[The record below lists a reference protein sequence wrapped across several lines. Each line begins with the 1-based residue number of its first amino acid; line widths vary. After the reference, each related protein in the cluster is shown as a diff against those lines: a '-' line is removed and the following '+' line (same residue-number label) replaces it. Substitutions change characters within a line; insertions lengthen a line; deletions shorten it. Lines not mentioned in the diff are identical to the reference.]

1 MRFIITIMLFATLSV
16 AAVASEED
24 DACGATLCLAGE
36 MKGDSGGS
44 ACNDYIRQ
52 YFSIVE
58 KHHGSFNPAR
68 TAEKRMD
75 FLRQCP
81 SGDSGTQQQVN
92 DRYGTQR
99 DL

>member
-1 MRFIITIMLFATLSV
+1 MKFMMVILFATLLV
-16 AAVASEED
+16 TAVASEED

-44 ACNDYIRQ
+44 ACNSYIKQ
-52 YFSIVE
+52 YFDIVE

-68 TAEKRMD
+68 TAEKRMA

-81 SGDSGTQQQVN
+81 SGDSGTQKQVN
-92 DRYGTQR
+92 DRYGR
-99 DL
+99 RRGL